1 MKFPLKIIYKEGQF
15 IIPIFLYFLL
25 FFIINIQGLFNISE
39 LSYWSGFIIK
49 QPYRIISYSF
59 VHKDFNHLFSNIF
72 GIIVVRYCFLNLTLK
87 NKFLFFYLTILLVT
101 IQTILLF
108 ILDNFLIYNYNHLLV
123 GFSAVLFGSYTF
135 ILLSSIFGKR
145 NIFNI
150 FIGLEKSKDIKKLMI
165 LFLSLGIAYSFLPNI
180 SLSGHLSGML
190 SGFVVFFL

>member
-1 MKFPLKIIYKEGQF
+1 MKTIKKEGQF
-15 IIPIFLYFLL
+15 IIPAFICFLL
-25 FFIINIQGLFNISE
+25 FFIININGLFNISE

-72 GIIVVRYCFLNLTLK
+72 GIIVVRYCFLNLNLK

-101 IQTILLF
+101 IQTLFLF

-123 GFSAVLFGSYTF
+123 GFSGVLFGSYAF
-135 ILLSSIFGKR
+135 ILRSSIFGKR

-165 LFLSLGIAYSFLPNI
+165 LFLSLGIAYSLLPNI
-180 SLSGHLSGML
+180 SLSGHLAGML
-190 SGFVVFFL
+190 SGFVIFFL

>member
-1 MKFPLKIIYKEGQF
+1 MKIIKKEGQF
-15 IIPIFLYFLL
+15 IIPVFICFLL
-25 FFIINIQGLFNISE
+25 FFIININGLFNISE

-72 GIIVVRYCFLNLTLK
+72 GIIVVRYCFLNLNLK
-87 NKFLFFYLTILLVT
+87 NKFLFFYLTILIVPM
-101 IQTILLF
+101 QTIFLF
-108 ILDNFLIYNYNHLLV
+108 IIDNFFIYKYNHLLV
-123 GFSAVLFGSYTF
+123 GFSGVLFGSYTF
-135 ILLSSIFGKR
+135 ILLSSIFGKK

-165 LFLSLGIAYSFLPNI
+165 LFLSLGMAYSLFPNI

-190 SGFVVFFL
+190 SGFVIFFL

>member
-1 MKFPLKIIYKEGQF
+1 MAKK
-15 IIPIFLYFLL
+15 
-25 FFIINIQGLFNISE
+25 
-39 LSYWSGFIIK
+39 
-49 QPYRIISYSF
+49 ISYSF

-72 GIIVVRYCFLNLTLK
+72 GIIVVRYCFLNLNLNLK

-101 IQTILLF
+101 FQTLFLF
-108 ILDNFLIYNYNHLLV
+108 ILDNFLIYNYNNILV
-123 GFSAVLFGSYTF
+123 GFSGVLFGSYTY

-150 FIGLEKSKDIKKLMI
+150 FIGLEKSKDIKKIMI

-190 SGFVVFFL
+190 SGFLIFFL

>member
-1 MKFPLKIIYKEGQF
+1 MKIIKKEGQF
-15 IIPIFLYFLL
+15 IIPVFICFLL
-25 FFIINIQGLFNISE
+25 FIIININGLFNISE

-72 GIIVVRYCFLNLTLK
+72 GIIVVRYCFLNLNLK
-87 NKFLFFYLTILLVT
+87 NKFLFFYLTIFLVPMNT
-101 IQTILLF
+101 IFLF
-108 ILDNFLIYNYNHLLV
+108 IIDNLLIYNYNHLLV
-123 GFSAVLFGSYTF
+123 GFSGVLFGSYTF

-190 SGFVVFFL
+190 SGFVIFFL

>member
-1 MKFPLKIIYKEGQF
+1 MKTIKKEGQF
-15 IIPIFLYFLL
+15 IIPVFICFLL
-25 FFIINIQGLFNISE
+25 FFIININGLFNILD

-72 GIIVVRYCFLNLTLK
+72 GIIVVRYCFLNLNLK
-87 NKFLFFYLTILLVT
+87 NKFLFFYLTILLVP
-101 IQTILLF
+101 IQTIFLF
-108 ILDNFLIYNYNHLLV
+108 IIDNFLIYNYNHLLV
-123 GFSAVLFGSYTF
+123 GFSGVLFGSYTF

-165 LFLSLGIAYSFLPNI
+165 LFLSLGIAYSLLPNI

-190 SGFVVFFL
+190 SGFVIFFL

>member
-1 MKFPLKIIYKEGQF
+1 MKTIKKEGQF
-15 IIPIFLYFLL
+15 IIPVFICFLL
-25 FFIINIQGLFNISE
+25 FFIININGLFNISE

-72 GIIVVRYCFLNLTLK
+72 GIIVVRYCFLNLNLK
-87 NKFLFFYLTILLVT
+87 NKFLFFYLTILLVP
-101 IQTILLF
+101 IQTIFLF
-108 ILDNFLIYNYNHLLV
+108 IIDNFLIYNYNHLLV
-123 GFSAVLFGSYTF
+123 GFSGVLFGSYTF

-145 NIFNI
+145 NILNI

-165 LFLSLGIAYSFLPNI
+165 LFLSLGIAYSLLPNI

-190 SGFVVFFL
+190 SGFVIFFL

>member
-1 MKFPLKIIYKEGQF
+1 MKVIKKEGQF
-15 IIPIFLYFLL
+15 IIPVFICFLL
-25 FFIINIQGLFNISE
+25 FIIININGLFNISE

-72 GIIVVRYCFLNLTLK
+72 GIIVVRYCFLNLNLK
-87 NKFLFFYLTILLVT
+87 NKFLFFYLTILIVPM
-101 IQTILLF
+101 QTIFLF
-108 ILDNFLIYNYNHLLV
+108 IIDNFFIYNFNHLLV
-123 GFSAVLFGSYTF
+123 GFSGVLFGSYTF

-165 LFLSLGIAYSFLPNI
+165 LFLSLGIAYSLLPNI

-190 SGFVVFFL
+190 SGFVIFFL

>member
-1 MKFPLKIIYKEGQF
+1 LKVIKKEGQF
-15 IIPIFLYFLL
+15 IIPVFICFLL
-25 FFIINIQGLFNISE
+25 FIIININGLFNISE

-72 GIIVVRYCFLNLTLK
+72 GIIVVRYCFLNLNLK
-87 NKFLFFYLTILLVT
+87 NKFLFFYLTILLVPM
-101 IQTILLF
+101 QTIFLF
-108 ILDNFLIYNYNHLLV
+108 IIDNFLIYNYNHLLV
-123 GFSAVLFGSYTF
+123 GFSGVLFGSYTF
-135 ILLSSIFGKR
+135 ILLSSIFGKK

-165 LFLSLGIAYSFLPNI
+165 LFLSLGIAYSLLPNI

-190 SGFVVFFL
+190 SGFVIFFL

>member
-1 MKFPLKIIYKEGQF
+1 LKTIKKEGQF
-15 IIPIFLYFLL
+15 IIPVFICFLL
-25 FFIINIQGLFNISE
+25 FFIININGLFNISE

-72 GIIVVRYCFLNLTLK
+72 GIIVVRYCFLNLNLK
-87 NKFLFFYLTILLVT
+87 NKFLFFYLTILLVPM
-101 IQTILLF
+101 QTIFLF
-108 ILDNFLIYNYNHLLV
+108 IIDNFLIYNYNHLLV
-123 GFSAVLFGSYTF
+123 GFSGVLFGSYTF
-135 ILLSSIFGKR
+135 ILLSSIFGKK

-165 LFLSLGIAYSFLPNI
+165 LFLSLGIAYSLLPNI

-190 SGFVVFFL
+190 SGFVIFFL

>member
-1 MKFPLKIIYKEGQF
+1 MEFIKKEGQF
-15 IIPIFLYFLL
+15 IIPVFICFLL
-25 FFIINIQGLFNISE
+25 FFIININGLFNISE

-72 GIIVVRYCFLNLTLK
+72 GIIVVRYCFLNLNLK
-87 NKFLFFYLTILLVT
+87 NKFLFLYLTILLVT
-101 IQTILLF
+101 IQTIILF

-123 GFSAVLFGSYTF
+123 GFSGVLFGSYTF
-135 ILLSSIFGKR
+135 IFLSSIFGKR

-165 LFLSLGIAYSFLPNI
+165 LFLSLGIAYSVLPNI
-180 SLSGHLSGML
+180 SLSGHLAGML
-190 SGFVVFFL
+190 SGFVIFFL

>member
-1 MKFPLKIIYKEGQF
+1 MKTIKKEGQF
-15 IIPIFLYFLL
+15 IIPVFICFLL
-25 FFIINIQGLFNISE
+25 FIIININGLFNISE

-72 GIIVVRYCFLNLTLK
+72 GIIVVRYCFLNLNLK
-87 NKFLFFYLTILLVT
+87 NKFLFFYLTIFLVPMKT
-101 IQTILLF
+101 IFLF
-108 ILDNFLIYNYNHLLV
+108 IIDNFLIYNYNHLLV
-123 GFSAVLFGSYTF
+123 GFSGVLFGSYTF

-165 LFLSLGIAYSFLPNI
+165 LFLSLGIAYSLLPNI

-190 SGFVVFFL
+190 SGFVIFFL

>member
-1 MKFPLKIIYKEGQF
+1 LKTIKKEGQF
-15 IIPIFLYFLL
+15 IIPVFICFLL
-25 FFIINIQGLFNISE
+25 FFIININGLFNISE

-72 GIIVVRYCFLNLTLK
+72 GIIVVRYCFLNLNLK
-87 NKFLFFYLTILLVT
+87 NKFLFFYLTILLVPMHT
-101 IQTILLF
+101 IFLF
-108 ILDNFLIYNYNHLLV
+108 IIDNFLIYNYNHLLV
-123 GFSAVLFGSYTF
+123 GFSGVLFGSYTF

-165 LFLSLGIAYSFLPNI
+165 LFLSLGIAYSLLPNI

-190 SGFVVFFL
+190 SGFVIFFL

>member
-1 MKFPLKIIYKEGQF
+1 MKIIFKEGQF
-15 IIPIFLYFLL
+15 IIPAFVCFVL

-39 LSYWSGFIIK
+39 LSYWSGFIIE
-49 QPYRIISYSF
+49 QPYRIISYCF

-72 GIIVVRYCFLNLTLK
+72 GIIVVRYCFLNLNLK

-101 IQTILLF
+101 IQTLFLF

-123 GFSAVLFGSYTF
+123 GFSGVLFGSYTF

-150 FIGLEKSKDIKKLMI
+150 LIGLEKSKDIKKLMI
-165 LFLSLGIAYSFLPNI
+165 LFLSLGIAYSVLPNI
-180 SLSGHLSGML
+180 SLSGHLAGML
-190 SGFVVFFL
+190 SGFVIFFL

>member
-1 MKFPLKIIYKEGQF
+1 MKVIKKEGQF
-15 IIPIFLYFLL
+15 IIPVFICFLL
-25 FFIINIQGLFNISE
+25 FIIININGLFNISE

-72 GIIVVRYCFLNLTLK
+72 GIIVVRYCFLNLNLK
-87 NKFLFFYLTILLVT
+87 NKFLFFYLTIFLVPMNT
-101 IQTILLF
+101 IFLF
-108 ILDNFLIYNYNHLLV
+108 IIDNFLIYNYNHLLV
-123 GFSAVLFGSYTF
+123 GFSGVLFGSYTF

-190 SGFVVFFL
+190 SGFVIFFL

>member
-1 MKFPLKIIYKEGQF
+1 MKVIKKEGQF
-15 IIPIFLYFLL
+15 IIPVFICFLL
-25 FFIINIQGLFNISE
+25 FIIININGLFNISE

-72 GIIVVRYCFLNLTLK
+72 GIIVVRYCFLNLNLK
-87 NKFLFFYLTILLVT
+87 NKFLFFYLTILLVPM
-101 IQTILLF
+101 QTIFLF
-108 ILDNFLIYNYNHLLV
+108 IIDNFLIYNYNHLLV
-123 GFSAVLFGSYTF
+123 GFSGVLFGSYTF
-135 ILLSSIFGKR
+135 ILLSSIFGKK

-165 LFLSLGIAYSFLPNI
+165 LFLSLGIAYSLLPNI

-190 SGFVVFFL
+190 SGFVIFFL

>member
-1 MKFPLKIIYKEGQF
+1 MKIIKNEGQF
-15 IIPIFLYFLL
+15 IIPVFICFLL
-25 FFIINIQGLFNISE
+25 FFIININGLFNISE

-72 GIIVVRYCFLNLTLK
+72 GIIVVRYCFLNLNLK
-87 NKFLFFYLTILLVT
+87 NKFLFFYLTIFLVPMNT
-101 IQTILLF
+101 IFLF
-108 ILDNFLIYNYNHLLV
+108 IIDNFLIYNYNHLLV
-123 GFSAVLFGSYTF
+123 GFSGVLFGSYTF
-135 ILLSSIFGKR
+135 ILLSSIFGKK

-165 LFLSLGIAYSFLPNI
+165 LFLSLGIAYSLLPNI

-190 SGFVVFFL
+190 SGFVIFFL

>member
-1 MKFPLKIIYKEGQF
+1 LKVIKKEGQF
-15 IIPIFLYFLL
+15 IIPVFICFLL
-25 FFIINIQGLFNISE
+25 FIIININGLFNISE

-72 GIIVVRYCFLNLTLK
+72 GIIVVRYCFLNLNLK
-87 NKFLFFYLTILLVT
+87 NKFLFFYLTIFLVPMNTIFLL
-101 IQTILLF
+101 II
-108 ILDNFLIYNYNHLLV
+108 DNFLIYNYNHLLV
-123 GFSAVLFGSYTF
+123 GFSGVLFGSYTF

-165 LFLSLGIAYSFLPNI
+165 LFLSLGIAYSLLPNI

-190 SGFVVFFL
+190 SGFVIFFL